1 MDLGVLTLLP
11 MLVLFV
17 LIFTTKRMLLSVTA
31 ATITG
36 SILLGGWKFAA
47 VWLEKVQAAF
57 SGGTLGYLYLL
68 LALFGMLI
76 ALLDASGSV
85 TEFAMWLSKYAN
97 TKRKALL
104 ITYILG
110 WLIFVDDY
118 LNNMAIATAMKKV
131 CDSHRIP
138 RTFLGYV
145 INSTAAPVCIAIPIS
160 TWAVFYS
167 GLFED
172 FGVTRGGSGADA
184 YIAALPYMF
193 YSWISLAVV
202 LLVIFGVIP
211 MLGVTKKHALLAEEN
226 GIVCP
231 AEASYTGEPIK
242 APDFEAILAENEGK
256 KAHPWNF
263 LIPLIVLVAVTLLT
277 DINVML
283 GCMAAIA
290 VTAILMLTQ
299 RKVKLPKLLD
309 NAYEG
314 VTSMVAICTLI
325 TMTMTLVEVNTAT
338 GMADYV
344 VETLKPFLN
353 GAYLPA
359 LVFGFCAVYSYF
371 GGGFWD
377 MAMIFI
383 AIVVPL
389 ANGLGVDPL
398 PSCAA
403 LVCASAAG
411 STTYVCGDAVMVSSR
426 AVDIKPYYQMQGTL
440 PYAII
445 SYILTTIAFLVV
457 SFL

>member
-1 MDLGVLTLLP
+1 
-11 MLVLFV
+11 
-17 LIFTTKRMLLSVTA
+17 
-31 ATITG
+31 
-36 SILLGGWKFAA
+36 
-47 VWLEKVQAAF
+47 
-57 SGGTLGYLYLL
+57 
-68 LALFGMLI
+68 
-76 ALLDASGSV
+76 
-85 TEFAMWLSKYAN
+85 
-97 TKRKALL
+97 
-104 ITYILG
+104 
-110 WLIFVDDY
+110 
-118 LNNMAIATAMKKV
+118 
-131 CDSHRIP
+131 
-138 RTFLGYV
+138 
-145 INSTAAPVCIAIPIS
+145 
-160 TWAVFYS
+160 
-167 GLFED
+167 
-172 FGVTRGGSGADA
+172 
-184 YIAALPYMF
+184 
-193 YSWISLAVV
+193 
-202 LLVIFGVIP
+202 
-211 MLGVTKKHALLAEEN
+211 
-226 GIVCP
+226 
-231 AEASYTGEPIK
+231 
-242 APDFEAILAENEGK
+242 
-256 KAHPWNF
+256 
-263 LIPLIVLVAVTLLT
+263 
-277 DINVML
+277 
-283 GCMAAIA
+283 
-290 VTAILMLTQ
+290 
-299 RKVKLPKLLD
+299 
-309 NAYEG
+309 
-314 VTSMVAICTLI
+314 MVAICTLI